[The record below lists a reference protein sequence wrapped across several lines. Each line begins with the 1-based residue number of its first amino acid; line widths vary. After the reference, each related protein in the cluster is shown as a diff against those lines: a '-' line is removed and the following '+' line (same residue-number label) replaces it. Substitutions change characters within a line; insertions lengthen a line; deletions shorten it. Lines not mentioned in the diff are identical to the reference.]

1 MGEKNRMQIK
11 IIQTDPIIDLIK
23 MKIGF
28 GTKIDEVEEN
38 DNEAI
43 VILVE
48 HQ

>member
-1 MGEKNRMQIK
+1 
-11 IIQTDPIIDLIK
+11 

-43 VILVE
+43 AMLVE
-48 HQ
+48 HQGLKTRLVL